1 MKIRHLIFDLDNTL
15 YPSTSAIDAG
25 ISRRMMEF
33 VADFLNLP
41 MDKAAALRKERMP
54 RYGTTLEWLRTEHS
68 LKDVQAYFSYVHP
81 KSEASELTPDKNLRP
96 FLLSLGLPMTILT
109 NAPRVHADTV
119 LDFFDI
125 KDLFESIHDIETNNL
140 QGKPHESAYM
150 NAVKW
155 GGHTPEDTLFFDDHA
170 KYTRGY
176 AAIGGKAVLV
186 TGPDSGTPSSGA
198 AALTTVHGG
207 TSSAGRG
214 GALAQK
220 NSEGVANS
228 PQSGSASGKTADGW
242 DTTDPTAIACIKTIY
257 EIPEL
262 LERLEGRA

>member
-1 MKIRHLIFDLDNTL
+1 MKIRHLLFDLDNTL

-33 VADFLNLP
+33 VADFLKLP
-41 MDKAAALRKERMP
+41 IDKAAALRKERMP
-54 RYGTTLEWLRTEHS
+54 LYGTTLEWLRTEHG
-68 LKDVQAYFSYVHP
+68 LKDVQAYFRYVHP
-81 KSEASELTPDKNLRP
+81 LSEANELTHDKNLRP
-96 FLLSLGLPMTILT
+96 FLLSLGLPMTVLT

-119 LDFFDI
+119 LDFYDI

-155 GGHTPEDTLFFDDHA
+155 GGHTLDDTLFFDDHA

-186 TGPDSGTPSSGA
+186 TGPTQE
-198 AALTTVHGG
+198 
-207 TSSAGRG
+207 RG
-214 GALAQK
+214 GATTICK
-220 NSEGVANS
+220 TFTS
-228 PQSGSASGKTADGW
+228 KTADGW
-242 DTTDPTAIACIKTIY
+242 DTSDPTAIACIKTIY

-262 LERLEGRA
+262 LEKLEKHG

>member
-1 MKIRHLIFDLDNTL
+1 MHKTVRICYTCRMKIRHLIFDLDNTL
-15 YPSTSAIDAG
+15 YPCTSAIDAG

-33 VADFLNLP
+33 VADFLKLP
-41 MDKAAALRKERMP
+41 IDKAAALRKERMP
-54 RYGTTLEWLRTEHS
+54 LYGTTLEWLRTEHG
-68 LKDVQAYFSYVHP
+68 LKDVQAYFRYVHP
-81 KSEASELTPDKNLRP
+81 LSEANELTPDKNLRP
-96 FLLSLGLPMTILT
+96 FLLSLGLPMTVLT

-119 LDFFDI
+119 LDFYDI

-155 GGHTPEDTLFFDDHA
+155 GGHTLDDTLFFDDHA

-186 TGPDSGTPSSGA
+186 TGPTQE
-198 AALTTVHGG
+198 
-207 TSSAGRG
+207 RG
-214 GALAQK
+214 GATTICK
-220 NSEGVANS
+220 TFTS
-228 PQSGSASGKTADGW
+228 KTADGW
-242 DTTDPTAIACIKTIY
+242 DTSDPTAIACIKTIY

-262 LERLEGRA
+262 LEKLEKHTENM

>member
-1 MKIRHLIFDLDNTL
+1 MKIRHLLFDLDNTL

-33 VADFLNLP
+33 VADFLKLP

-54 RYGTTLEWLRTEHS
+54 LYGTTLEWLRTEHG
-68 LKDVQAYFSYVHP
+68 LKDVQAYFNYVHP
-81 KSEASELTPDKNLRP
+81 LSETNELTPDKKLRP
-96 FLLSLGLPMTILT
+96 FLKSLGLPMTILT
-109 NAPRVHADTV
+109 NASRVHADTV
-119 LDFFDI
+119 LDFYDI

-155 GGHTPEDTLFFDDHA
+155 GGHTLEDTLFFDDHA

-186 TGPDSGTPSSGA
+186 CGPDADVAVSITA
-198 AALTTVHGG
+198 AASSSERGG
-207 TSSAGRG
+207 T
-214 GALAQK
+214 
-220 NSEGVANS
+220 N
-228 PQSGSASGKTADGW
+228 ASGKTMGGW

-262 LERLEGRA
+262 LEKRTGNM